1 MRSYVSNVLGRQL
14 VLHLQKGEDVL
25 ESITAAARDLGIRT
39 AIVTSC
45 VGSLRQAV
53 YHRVQ
58 TLDDDAQNAFF
69 TISKPIE
76 IGAVQGM
83 IIDGVPHLHISFAD
97 LDRAYC
103 GHMEPG
109 CEVLYLV
116 EVSILELQ
124 DADYVR
130 RTDDH
135 GITFIDR
142 R

>member
-1 MRSYVSNVLGRQL
+1 MRSYVSNVLGRHL

-25 ESITAAARDLGIRT
+25 ESITAAATELGIHT

-45 VGSLRQAV
+45 IGSLRQAV

-58 TLDDDAQNAFF
+58 TVEDNAQNAFF
-69 TISKPIE
+69 TIRKPIE
-76 IGAVQGM
+76 IGAVQGI

>member
-25 ESITAAARDLGIRT
+25 ESITAAAKELGVRT

-76 IGAVQGM
+76 IGAVQGV